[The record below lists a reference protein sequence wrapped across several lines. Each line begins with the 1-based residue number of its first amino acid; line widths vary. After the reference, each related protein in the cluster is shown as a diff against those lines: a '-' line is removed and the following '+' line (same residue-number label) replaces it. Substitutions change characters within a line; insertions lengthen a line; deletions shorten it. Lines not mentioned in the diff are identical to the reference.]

1 MNQLDYTKIKNFCFS
16 RDDLNRRE
24 RQVVNWEKVFA
35 IYTTDKPQYY
45 IKNILIYIH
54 NTAI

>member
-35 IYTTDKPQYY
+35 IYTTDKP
-45 IKNILIYIH
+45 
-54 NTAI
+54 

>member
-1 MNQLDYTKIKNFCFS
+1 MNQLDYNKIKNFCFS

-35 IYTTDKPQYY
+35 IYTTDK
-45 IKNILIYIH
+45 H
-54 NTAI
+54 